1 MHGLSHTSCTHKMI
15 TETHPIECTDA
26 MLLAYGREVGKL
38 LSSSSP
44 ESWRDEL
51 WTIFTGYI
59 ISLKEQGHAPDLC
72 DTYFSFKELIA
83 FFENVE
89 RIGRGEAVGTSC
101 ETSL

>member
-1 MHGLSHTSCTHKMI
+1 MHGLSHTSYTHKMI
-15 TETHPIECTDA
+15 TKTHSIECPDA

-44 ESWRDEL
+44 ECWRDEL

-59 ISLKEQGHAPDLC
+59 ISLKEQGPAPELC

-83 FFENVE
+83 FFAEVE
-89 RIGRGEAVGTSC
+89 RIGTVEVAIQA
-101 ETSL
+101 

>member
-1 MHGLSHTSCTHKMI
+1 MHDLHHTSDTDPMH
-15 TETHPIECTDA
+15 TQTHPIEPTDEA
-26 MLLAYGREVGKL
+26 LLAYGREVGKL
-38 LSSSSP
+38 LSSSSA

-59 ISLKEQGHAPDLC
+59 ISLKEQGPAPELC

-89 RIGRGEAVGTSC
+89 RIGRGECVNA
-101 ETSL
+101 